1 MLDGLATNAHFVRI
15 GVEPSLNFLK
25 NGLVLPSGDPALR
38 ARSAF
43 GFQRTGLTVRSPV
56 AAQIFAVFFS
66 RISICQLFTGRTAIN
81 IVLRDI
87 DEILFVKPAVGF
99 AFDVAGFGKQ

>member
-15 GVEPSLNFLK
+15 GVEPSLNFFK

-38 ARSAF
+38 AWSAF
-43 GFQRTGLTVRSPV
+43 GFQRTSLTVRSPV
-56 AAQIFAVFFS
+56 AAQIFAVLFS
-66 RISICQLFTGRTAIN
+66 RKSICQLFAGGTAIN

-87 DEILFVKPAVGF
+87 DEILFVKSTIGLCV
-99 AFDVAGFGKQ
+99 